1 MTLVLGFAMSA
12 APSAFAQVDCTGA
25 TPTQCAQANG
35 QYQLLQ
41 YFQALPDT
49 AAGRTVLDADLANV
63 VGIYQNATSAQRDQ
77 AILNSEA
84 VVYVSNGVEN
94 SYLPLAQ
101 YNMWQQIS
109 ATSQILP
116 TLGVYPQLL
125 LSSALAG
132 KLGRDLDEQVQRFM
146 NGQQTKPIVN
156 AISELLMGNGHNHPN
171 SIASV
176 QQVGA
181 LKDAFTAYSIHF
193 PYSNPANTTSWSLPP
208 CPNGGNPCQPDPR
221 PYQLTTQ
228 IASWQPGQAP
238 VSDIANQAAQWAGN
252 QTSGAF
258 PSGHST
264 YGNTISLLYAMM
276 LPQAYQS
283 MMVSGQHFGLSRNI
297 LGVHHTLDIIGGRML
312 AYYTMTQLMA
322 GNTDYLLSDVPS
334 FDGIPAYTDFST
346 YVSHLS
352 NHLKND
358 LGSAYTAVPYASCA
372 SNVAGCIAAGVFPT
386 ASQFAAANQA
396 YANQATYGLPAMGAT
411 NLAPV
416 VPANAELLLRSRFP
430 YLSDTQIRDVL
441 ASTELPSGGPLDDGS
456 GWVRLNLFKA
466 AGGYGAFTSNVGV
479 TLDGSDGFK
488 AIDMW
493 SNDISGVG
501 GLTKGGSGVLVLG
514 GANTYSGG
522 TVVTGGTL
530 ALTGS
535 MVGDLTIQSGAA
547 FVSGGGYKVSAGALL
562 TNDGTFR
569 SALTSLMNEGTI
581 ANSGTL
587 LGGLVNNGVFN
598 QTAGTYANG
607 SALINNATFNGSVA
621 NTGLIGGT
629 GIFNGTLTNGG
640 IVAPGNSIGTL
651 TVNGSYVQGA
661 GGIYQVEAN
670 AAGAADRL
678 NVTGAPGTA
687 TLNGGAVQVV
697 AGPGFYAPSTTYTIL
712 NATGGVTGS
721 FSGASTAFPFLQA
734 SLAYDANNVFLTLRP
749 GGFASGAATPN
760 QAAVGAALDRSV
772 AGATGDFATIV
783 GTLATATTAQAQS
796 VMSAIGGQSYAGV
809 SSANLGAGM
818 LFMNAIGRQLD
829 GARGG
834 DPGTATRTALAEA
847 CDAVT
852 TEACA
857 TPGPWSAWATAL
869 AGFGSIAGNANA
881 GTTTYSG
888 GGAAAGLDYRI
899 DPRFLV
905 GLGIGFVST
914 SQSTDGL
921 SGRGTTNSYQAAL
934 YGSFIDG
941 GLWIDALVGYG
952 FNDNRMTRLI
962 VIPGLQA
969 RTAYGSAGANQLLG
983 QIEAGY
989 RFGLPLPRATIAPF
1003 ARLQGATVMQNGFTE
1018 TGAQSLNLTVA
1029 GQATN
1034 SLRSTL
1040 GIELKGEVPTGRESG
1055 VGLLLRLGW
1064 AHEYADTARPVTAS
1078 FAGAPGSS
1086 FTVLGA
1092 QPSRNAAVL
1101 GFAANTKVSDAAS
1114 VYLRYDGEI
1123 GGNSDTHALT
1133 AGFRLVW

>member
-1 MTLVLGFAMSA
+1 MSWLS
-12 APSAFAQVDCTGA
+12 APTALAQVDCTGLSLQDCSQA
-25 TPTQCAQANG
+25 TG
-35 QYQLLQ
+35 QYQVLQ
-41 YFQALPDT
+41 SFQSLPDT
-49 AAGRTVLDADLANV
+49 PAGLAVLNADLAKVVSIYRSASVAQREQAATNSVLGGPMAQINV
-63 VGIYQNATSAQRDQ
+63 WTQISSSSPILSTLQAFPQLQLSSGLADALAQAIPQQHGVFHHITGLWQTMTNQIQTSA
-77 AILNSEA
+77 
-84 VVYVSNGVEN
+84 
-94 SYLPLAQ
+94 
-101 YNMWQQIS
+101 
-109 ATSQILP
+109 
-116 TLGVYPQLL
+116 
-125 LSSALAG
+125 
-132 KLGRDLDEQVQRFM
+132 
-146 NGQQTKPIVN
+146 
-156 AISELLMGNGHNHPN
+156 
-171 SIASV
+171 
-176 QQVGA
+176 
-181 LKDAFTAYSIHF
+181 LKNAFTAYKIAY
-193 PYSNPANTTSWSLPP
+193 PGPGTQYANAGQ
-208 CPNGGNPCQPDPR
+208 NDPR
-221 PYQLTTQ
+221 PFQL
-228 IASWQPGQAP
+228 SY
-238 VSDIANQAAQWAGN
+238 DIANFPWVTGQASAWAITQQQTEWGN
-252 QTSGAF
+252 GPLGLQTSGGF
-258 PSGHST
+258 PSGHSVEGDT
-264 YGNTISLLYAMM
+264 AGLAYAIM
-276 LPQAYQS
+276 LPTAYQS
-283 MMVSGQHFGLSRNI
+283 MMLSSQQFGLSRNI
-297 LGVHHTLDIIGGRML
+297 MGVHHTLDVIGSRVVTYYAVTQML
-312 AYYTMTQLMA
+312 AGAA
-322 GNTDYLLSDVPS
+322 GYDPGLKADLEHR
-334 FDGIPAYTDFST
+334 GAE
-346 YVSHLS
+346 LR
-352 NHLKND
+352 NHLGPA
-358 LGSAYTAVPYASCA
+358 LTAGPYAGCA
-372 SNVAGCIAAGVFPT
+372 GNVAGCISSGVFPT
-386 ASQFAAANQA
+386 AAQFAAANTA
-396 YANQATYGLPAMGAT
+396 YAALATYGLPSLGPT
-411 NLAPV
+411 DLPPV
-416 VPANAELLLRSRFP
+416 VPTNAELLLQSRFP
-430 YLSDTQIRDVL
+430 YLPDSQIRDVL

-466 AGGYGAFTSNVGV
+466 AGGYGAFTSNVSV
-479 TLDGSDGFK
+479 TLDGSEGFK
-488 AIDMW
+488 AVDMW

-501 GLTKGGSGVLVLG
+501 GLTKAGAGLLILG
-514 GANTYSGG
+514 GANTYTGG
-522 TVVTGGTL
+522 TTVSGGTL

-535 MVGDLTIQSGAA
+535 MVGNLTIQSGAT
-547 FVSGGGYKVSAGALL
+547 FVSGGGYQVAAGALL
-562 TNDGTFR
+562 TNDGTFQ
-569 SALTSLMNEGTI
+569 SAVTSLVNEGTI

-607 SALINNATFNGSVA
+607 GALINNATFNGSVF
-621 NTGLIGGT
+621 NTGLVGGT
-629 GIFNGTLTNGG
+629 GLFNGTLTNSG

-651 TVNGSYVQGA
+651 TVNGSYVQSA
-661 GGIYQVEAN
+661 GGVYQVEAN
-670 AAGAADRL
+670 TAGAADRL
-678 NVTGAPGTA
+678 NVSGAPGTA

-697 AGPGFYAPSTTYTIL
+697 AGPGVYAPSTTYTIL
-712 NATGGVTGS
+712 NATGGVTGN
-721 FSGASTAFPFLQA
+721 FSGASTGFPFLQA

-749 GGFASGAATPN
+749 GGFASGAATAN

-772 AGATGDFATIV
+772 AGATGDFATVV

-796 VMSAIGGQSYAGV
+796 VLSAIGGQNYAGV
-809 SSANLGAGM
+809 ASANLGAGM

-847 CDAVT
+847 CDSAAA
-852 TEACA
+852 EACA
-857 TPGPWSAWATAL
+857 TLGPWSAWATAL

-881 GTTTYSG
+881 GTTTYSS

-934 YGSFIDG
+934 YGSFTDG
-941 GLWIDALVGYG
+941 GLWIDALAGYG

-962 VIPGLQA
+962 VVPGLQA

-1018 TGAQSLNLTVA
+1018 TGAQSLDLTVA
-1029 GQATN
+1029 GQTTN